1 MRRFLFIILPIFIGI
16 LCSTKSY
23 AIEEEPLSNY
33 EKARLELASTTI
45 GKILESQSGSSLEA
59 LSWVF
64 LLNDLLEDKDTTTPR
79 GSLEALEEILA
90 DLAGVTSFLPGDALN
105 NLNIRGNFRYI
116 LEEYA
121 KALKELEE
129 GLTEEEL
136 TIERQKVMKRATFTK
151 IERLIRNKFAQ
162 WNKKQET
169 EKTANYETRLKERS
183 RFAFDSICQK
193 VLDEHW
199 SENLMWKKGEYDADN
214 EMLSIKFYYEDK
226 NKNEICA
233 VWYDIALP
241 PEYVNDFRV
250 SNVRIIEEGTY
261 NNYLFP
267 IKILYSAQYRHFY
280 GKSRTDDVTP
290 LVIEFDK
297 LGIDNPY
304 LSGVSNS
311 MSFDAY
317 YQWGKQLT
325 DSINFYNLKIKEHPY
340 FFNHKISH
348 SNCLKFLLCDW
359 QSKCFM
365 SSYYAIDCWSG
376 RKGIYNSWEK
386 EKYKLHPSKEAY
398 EEFLGY
404 IRLFYQESKDF
415 YDAVQ
420 EARLLLFGP
429 LGYTRDSEFIE
440 LLSLCPT
447 TTSFD
452 NDWRFTQF
460 IPIDRIKYGKSKNSQ
475 LHILCQF
482 SKAKSSYLRSIYTQM
497 CDKIIMEEGSTLSK
511 DYAKYKQY
519 FTTPVDFIDAYI
531 VSGDFNAILRE
542 RKAKM
547 E

>member
-1 MRRFLFIILPIFIGI
+1 MKRFLSIILPVFIVF
-16 LCSTKSY
+16 LCSTKLY
-23 AIEEEPLSNY
+23 AMAEEPLSNY

-250 SNVRIIEEGTY
+250 RNIEIIEEGTY

-267 IKILYSAQYRHFY
+267 IKILYSVQERHFLTYYY
-280 GKSRTDDVTP
+280 GKSRANDVTP

-304 LSGVSNS
+304 LSGISNS
-311 MSFDAY
+311 MSFEAY

-348 SNCLKFLLCDW
+348 SNCLKFLLDDFW
-359 QSKCFM
+359 SQSFM
-365 SSYYAIDCWSG
+365 CSTSAIRCWSG
-376 RKGIYNSWEK
+376 RKGIYKSWEN
-386 EKYKLHPSKEAY
+386 YKLNPSKEAY

-420 EARLLLFGP
+420 EVRLLSLENSGK
-429 LGYTRDSEFIE
+429 FIE

-452 NDWRFTQF
+452 NNRTFTELT
-460 IPIDRIKYGKSKNSQ
+460 PINYIKYGKSKNSQ
-475 LHILCQF
+475 LHILCQL
-482 SKAKSSYLRSIYTQM
+482 SKAKSLYLQSIYTQM
-497 CDKIIMEEGSTLSK
+497 CDKIIMEEGSILSK

-519 FTTPVDFIDAYI
+519 FTTPVDFINAYI
-531 VSGDFNAILRE
+531 VSGNFNAILRE
-542 RKAKM
+542 RK
-547 E
+547 EQL

>member
-1 MRRFLFIILPIFIGI
+1 MRRFLFIILPIFIGV

-23 AIEEEPLSNY
+23 AIEEESLSNY

-64 LLNDLLEDKDTTTPR
+64 LLNDLLKDKNTTTPR
-79 GSLEALEEILA
+79 GALESLEEILA

-214 EMLSIKFYYEDK
+214 EILSIKFYYEDK

-241 PEYVNDFRV
+241 PEYVNDFQ
-250 SNVRIIEEGTY
+250 VRNIKIIEEGAY

-267 IKILYSAQYRHFY
+267 IKILYSVQERHFLTYYY
-280 GKSRTDDVTP
+280 GKSRANDVTP

-340 FFNHKISH
+340 FFYDEISH
-348 SNCLKFLLCDW
+348 SNCLKFLLDDFW
-359 QSKCFM
+359 SKCFM
-365 SSYYAIDCWSG
+365 SSSYAIDCWSG
-376 RKGIYNSWEK
+376 RKGIYNSR

-398 EEFLGY
+398 DEFLGY

-420 EARLLLFGP
+420 EVRLLSLENSG
-429 LGYTRDSEFIE
+429 EFIE

-452 NDWRFTQF
+452 NNSTFTKL
-460 IPIDRIKYGKSKNSQ
+460 IPIDYIKYGKSKNSQ
-475 LHILCQF
+475 LHILCQL
-482 SKAKSSYLRSIYTQM
+482 SKVKSLYLQSIYTQM

-519 FTTPVDFIDAYI
+519 FTTPVDFINAYI
-531 VSGDFNAILRE
+531 VSGNFNAILRE